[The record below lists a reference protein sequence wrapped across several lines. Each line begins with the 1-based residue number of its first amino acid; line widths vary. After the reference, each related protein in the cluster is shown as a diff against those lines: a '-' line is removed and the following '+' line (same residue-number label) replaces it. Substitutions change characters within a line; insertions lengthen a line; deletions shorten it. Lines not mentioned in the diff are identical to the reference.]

1 MTHDPIQRWGL
12 EWNTSAGRDFVV
24 PDYQGRYVTY
34 DDHVEAIRQAE
45 QRVLDAARER
55 VLGALESERIKWQ
68 YRVDTSDGE
77 ESMIGCRYID
87 YAEATERAI
96 YLAAAALGEK

>member
-1 MTHDPIQRWGL
+1 MTHLPECPEPFCDYGEPDGYCMGYPYCDHYCVC
-12 EWNTSAGRDFVV
+12 SALR
-24 PDYQGRYVTY
+24 
-34 DDHVEAIRQAE
+34 ACE
-45 QRVLDAARER
+45 QRVLDAAMER